1 MSHCAGL
8 KIKLNTILSDINQCR
23 LWFAVFLVYGH
34 VSRLRI
40 GSVLIAN
47 VGGVVFQIHPPVWPT
62 VTVDESILHWLFLC
76 CLLVL
81 EGRKFCMNCVQYIR
95 NNLN

>member
-1 MSHCAGL
+1 M
-8 KIKLNTILSDINQCR
+8 
-23 LWFAVFLVYGH
+23 GH

-62 VTVDESILHWLFLC
+62 VTFDENIFTVAVSVLFIGFNGTKILYELC
-76 CLLVL
+76 P
-81 EGRKFCMNCVQYIR
+81 EYTQ
-95 NNLN
+95 